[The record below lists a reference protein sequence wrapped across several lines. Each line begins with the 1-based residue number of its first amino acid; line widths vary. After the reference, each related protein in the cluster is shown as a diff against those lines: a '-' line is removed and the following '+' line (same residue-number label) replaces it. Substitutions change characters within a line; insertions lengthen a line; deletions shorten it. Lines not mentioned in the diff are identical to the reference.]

1 MRRTDCGVPGVIAR
15 GQRCVVAGW
24 WVLLAL
30 PSAGCGD
37 AARPEE
43 IPNIDGSWTY
53 SETVSLDQGRG
64 SCTIL
69 GTLSLVQDF
78 DTFVGSFLR
87 TVSCA
92 GSNTPPSTRSE
103 SGSIPRG
110 LVGKSSIQF
119 RIGQC
124 DYRGTIA
131 KLRPDRLTGTTLCSQ
146 LSVASASQGS
156 SAGSWFADRLTD
168 SSP

>member
-1 MRRTDCGVPGVIAR
+1 MIAR
-15 GQRCVVAGW
+15 GQSRFVAGW

-30 PSAGCGD
+30 PSAACGD
-37 AARPEE
+37 ATRPED

-53 SETVSLDQGRG
+53 SEAVSLDQGRG

-69 GTLSLVQDF
+69 GTLSLAQDF
-78 DTFVGSFLR
+78 ETFVGSFLR
-87 TVSCA
+87 TVSCS
-92 GSNTPPSTRSE
+92 GSNTSPSTRSE

-110 LVGKSSIQF
+110 LVNKSSIQF
-119 RIGQC
+119 RIAEC
-124 DYRGTIA
+124 DYRGTIT
-131 KLRPDRLTGTTLCSQ
+131 KLHPDRLTGTTLCFGS
-146 LSVASASQGS
+146 AISASSAGS